1 MVFKERIIAEKL
13 RQLFSAFPVV
23 VLTGA
28 RQVGKSTLLRNVFP
42 SLPYVQ
48 FDSDIDIGA
57 ARQDP
62 DLFLDNHRWPLI
74 LDEIQFAAP
83 LVAAIKRRVDQ
94 HRQPG
99 MYMLTGSQQ
108 WSVLKNISES
118 LAGRAVFAQLEGFTL
133 SEIAQQTTA
142 PSWLARWLDDP
153 CDVVAN
159 PPARLNLTRT
169 LYEQLWYGWLPY
181 ADTLPQELVPTF
193 YRGYLQTYIE
203 RDARLIYDVL
213 DWQQFGRFVQL
224 VSALTAQEINHSQLG
239 RELGIS
245 AQTARR
251 WLAALIATF
260 QWYETPPFSKNNL
273 KKVSAKP
280 KGYFADTGLICSL
293 QRISSPLA
301 LSGHPLTGAL
311 FETAVAAHIRRLSEP
326 LATPPQMYYWR
337 TYGGAEVDIV
347 LERDGRLFPIEVKLT
362 SLPSRKD
369 TVGIAAF
376 RKTHPEQNIA
386 PGLVICPCREFVRI
400 SDRDYAIPW
409 DSI

>member
-1 MVFKERIIAEKL
+1 MPFKKRLISEKL
-13 RQLFSAFPVV
+13 QRLFAAFPVV

-28 RQVGKSTLLRNVFP
+28 RQVGKSTLLQKVFP
-42 SLPYVQ
+42 NLSYVQ
-48 FDSDIDIGA
+48 FDSDLDIGA

-83 LVAAIKRRVDQ
+83 LVSAIKRRVDQ
-94 HRQPG
+94 YRQPG
-99 MYMLTGSQQ
+99 MYLLTGSQQ

-118 LAGRAVFAQLEGFTL
+118 LAGRAVFVQLEGFTL
-133 SEIAQQTTA
+133 SEIAQQTEA

-153 CDVVAN
+153 NRVIAE
-159 PPARLNLTRT
+159 PPTRLNLSRT

-181 ADTLPQELVPTF
+181 ADTLPQDLVQTF

-203 RDARLIYDVL
+203 RDARLIQDVL

-224 VSALTAQEINHSQLG
+224 VSALSAQEINHTQLG

-245 AQTARR
+245 CQTARR
-251 WLAALIATF
+251 WLAALVATF
-260 QWYETPPFSKNNL
+260 QWYEIPPFSKNNL
-273 KKVSAKP
+273 KKVVSKP

-301 LSGHPLTGAL
+301 LAGHPLTGAL
-311 FETAVAAHIRRLSEP
+311 FETAVAAHLRRLSEP

-347 LERDGRLFPIEVKLT
+347 LERDGVLFPIEIKLT
-362 SLPSRKD
+362 SQPNRRD
-369 TVGIAAF
+369 AQGIEAF
-376 RKTHPEQNIA
+376 RRTYPDQKIA

-400 SDRDYAIPW
+400 SDRDYALPW
-409 DSI
+409 DSL